1 MAEPDDKT
9 RQILLVE
16 YQAAQDSAQFHD
28 GLIWTVSSIM
38 WGGSLV
44 LLGFMVAAEHG
55 PGNANL
61 AVVIAL
67 LGLLLN
73 VSVWVISWQ
82 LRKIKNHKYKRCK
95 AIEKELP
102 PLEQHKSLDH
112 FRGMQ
117 TAIHSIINVLF
128 CICWLYVLLIVSGA
142 V

>member
-73 VSVWVISWQ
+73 VSVWVISRQ

-102 PLEQHKSLDH
+102 PLEQHKSLDYV
-112 FRGMQ
+112 RASQ
-117 TAIHSIINVLF
+117 IAIHSIITMLF
-128 CICWLYVLLIVSGA
+128 CVCWLCVLAIVSGA